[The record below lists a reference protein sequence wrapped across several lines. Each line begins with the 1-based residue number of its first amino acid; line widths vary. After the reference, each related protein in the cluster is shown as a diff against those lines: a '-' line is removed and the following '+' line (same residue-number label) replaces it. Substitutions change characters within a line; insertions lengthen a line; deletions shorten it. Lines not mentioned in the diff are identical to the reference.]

1 MANSPT
7 SDGTTSHLTNPA
19 KNAGQVIGYSPHGEL
34 PLFKVFLP
42 PREALMPR
50 LEAILYSGQ
59 ISEGATVAEFEQRFG
74 EFVGC
79 PNILSFYSGTAA
91 LHAALVLAGVEP
103 GDEVISTAMT
113 AEPTNMAICH
123 AGGKI
128 VWADVDPANGNLSAA
143 SVAEKITDRTRAIM
157 VVHYGGIPAPIDGI
171 RAVAEARGI
180 PVIEDAAH
188 ALGARYNG
196 QPIGTHSEFVMFSL
210 QAIKHMTTVDGGMLA
225 CNGASDMEKLL
236 AAGRKF
242 RWFGIDRA
250 APRTEVD
257 VASVGYKYHMNNVTA
272 AIGLAQLEHI
282 APVIAR
288 HIANGR
294 YFDQA
299 LRGIPGLS
307 LCHWEDRAE
316 PSYWFYTVMA
326 DDREGFARHLAAHG
340 IACSQAHKRNDR
352 HSVFA
357 SSRCELPGLDTFYRR
372 MTHIPCGWWIDDT
385 QREFIADA
393 IRRGW

>member
-1 MANSPT
+1 
-7 SDGTTSHLTNPA
+7 
-19 KNAGQVIGYSPHGEL
+19 
-34 PLFKVFLP
+34 
-42 PREALMPR
+42 MPR